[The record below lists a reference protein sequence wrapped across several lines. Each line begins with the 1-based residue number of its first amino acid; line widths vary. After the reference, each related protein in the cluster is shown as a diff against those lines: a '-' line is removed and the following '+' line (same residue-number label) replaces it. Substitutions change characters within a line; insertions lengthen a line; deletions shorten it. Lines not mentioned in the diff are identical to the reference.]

1 MENMADVLSE
11 DERLTLLRLLKKW
24 ASTRLQLTSK
34 RANPR
39 LIVPER
45 RVVLRSTIRNFS
57 DLLEF
62 EAAHLSEP
70 P

>member
-1 MENMADVLSE
+1 MCEEQTELPLLASR
-11 DERLTLLRLLKKW
+11 RL
-24 ASTRLQLTSK
+24 
-34 RANPR
+34 RATDAPSIYSSITHLNGN

-45 RVVLRSTIRNFS
+45 RVVLQSTIRNFS
-57 DLLEF
+57 DLLEP